1 MSIKNDKKMK
11 MIIRI
16 IMVIININDEDN
28 IDSKIYIRCGG
39 LQLWIYNEDNDHFQY
54 LLIYTKLNYCQW
66 SGNKISS
73 LLLSL

>member
-39 LQLWIYNEDNDHFQY
+39 LQL
-54 LLIYTKLNYCQW
+54 
-66 SGNKISS
+66 
-73 LLLSL
+73 